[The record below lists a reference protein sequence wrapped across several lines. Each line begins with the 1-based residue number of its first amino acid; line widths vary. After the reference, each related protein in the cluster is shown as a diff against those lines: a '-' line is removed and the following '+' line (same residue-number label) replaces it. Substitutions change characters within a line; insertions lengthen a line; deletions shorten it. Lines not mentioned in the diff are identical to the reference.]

1 MEQLPAP
8 VAPVARPEESLAAV
22 GEVQR
27 SGLVHCVVLEGGGA
41 VNSSSEY
48 SGRKVKAA
56 RRVSTFLR

>member
-8 VAPVARPEESLAAV
+8 VAPVAQPEESLAAV

-27 SGLVHCVVLEGGGA
+27 SGLVHCVVLEGGA